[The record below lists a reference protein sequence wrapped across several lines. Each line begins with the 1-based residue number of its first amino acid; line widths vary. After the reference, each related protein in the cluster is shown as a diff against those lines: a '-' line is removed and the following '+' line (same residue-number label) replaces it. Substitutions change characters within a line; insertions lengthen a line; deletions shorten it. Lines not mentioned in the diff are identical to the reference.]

1 MFQGKQF
8 LLINY
13 SRNYSAI
20 NCFCLLSIKGTPS
33 RVGGITFKELAKET
47 MDRHMLTFQ
56 PQCDTLVI
64 REPGNY
70 HWRQGGEKHLNDPVS
85 IGVLQVYYS
94 IHFYV

>member
-1 MFQGKQF
+1 
-8 LLINY
+8 
-13 SRNYSAI
+13 
-20 NCFCLLSIKGTPS
+20 
-33 RVGGITFKELAKET
+33 
-47 MDRHMLTFQ
+47 MLTFQ